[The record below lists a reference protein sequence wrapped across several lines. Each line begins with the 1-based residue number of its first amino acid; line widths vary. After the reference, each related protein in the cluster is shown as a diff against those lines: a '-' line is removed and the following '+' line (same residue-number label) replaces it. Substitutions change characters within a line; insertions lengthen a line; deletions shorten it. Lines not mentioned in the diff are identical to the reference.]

1 MIYKFNYLN
10 MNMMLKIKEIYIIEL
25 INSLEYLGNIKIN
38 VTYQIQDKFFIFAKF
53 YTFIFWTHLNKNN
66 DKK

>member
-53 YTFIFWTHLNKNN
+53 YTFIF
-66 DKK
+66 